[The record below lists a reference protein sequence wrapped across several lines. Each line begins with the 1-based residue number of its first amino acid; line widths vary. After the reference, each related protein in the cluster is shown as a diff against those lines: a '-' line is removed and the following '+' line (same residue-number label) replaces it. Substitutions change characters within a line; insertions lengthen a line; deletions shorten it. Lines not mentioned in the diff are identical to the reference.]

1 MLCPIIILSWL
12 VLISSNLI
20 NIKFYMFTIHYN
32 NHVIISTI
40 EQYMKLNI
48 FYAYTNILLNFLFLL
63 GKLTKEYIFKA

>member
-1 MLCPIIILSWL
+1 
-12 VLISSNLI
+12 
-20 NIKFYMFTIHYN
+20 MFTIHYN